1 MADYSRQL
9 FDMFSGV
16 GDSFVDSRKEKR
28 SNMESDRNFSA
39 QQDQFD
45 WRKQTD
51 QRDFDRGVVTS
62 DRSYNRGIFESD
74 RGYGLQERNFNRGA
88 FESDRNYDL
97 ARRASERRD
106 IQPLVNSKTGIY
118 DPNTREWIQPP
129 PASGPNGSVSLDNE
143 SFDNISGV
151 RKEVQALPSYK
162 NFAQALPIYRSMVET
177 AGRDSKASDLN
188 LVYGLGK
195 IMDPTSVVREGEM
208 VMVNKTSSLPDWLR
222 GAINQLNGGATLS
235 PATRD
240 ALLQEAQGRI
250 QGYKTAFDQDAG
262 QYQGIAQ
269 RYNINEQD
277 IIPSFG
283 DVPKWSGMPG
293 QQGGQWNDL
302 GGGVKMR
309 QVK

>member
-9 FDMFSGV
+9 FDMFGSF
-16 GDSFVDSRKEKR
+16 GDTARDNRLEAR
-28 SNMESDRNFSA
+28 RNMEDDRNYAHTLERF
-39 QQDQFD
+39 QFAKD
-45 WRKQTD
+45 TD
-51 QRDFDRGVVTS
+51 QRDFNYRGERDRIGDS
-62 DRSYNRGIFESD
+62 QWERGF
-74 RGYGLQERNFNRGA
+74 GLQEREFGANNAYRNR
-88 FESDRNYDL
+88 SL
-97 ARRASERRD
+97 ALQERAANRRD
-106 IQPLVNSKTGIY
+106 IQPLVNSKAGIY

-129 PASGPNGSVSLDNE
+129 AASGPNGSVSLDNE

-162 NFAQALPIYRSMVET
+162 NFAQALPIYRSMIET

-235 PATRD
+235 PATRN

-250 QGYKTAFDQDAG
+250 QGYKTAFDQDAS

-269 RYNINEQD
+269 RYNINQDD
-277 IIPSFG
+277 IIPNFG
-283 DVPKWSGMPG
+283 DVPKWAGMPG
-293 QQGGQWNDL
+293 QQGGDWNDV
-302 GGGVKMR
+302 GGGIKMR